1 MKKLVDFD
9 TFDNSQQCHSTRF
22 KICGKDGKLH
32 YLTTA
37 NCREFGKKIK
47 GMDGKKIFG
56 LEEYTPLQHPPLV
69 IQCCRVFLAMLT
81 NSFTTGMENSSPSS
95 LRMNF

>member
-1 MKKLVDFD
+1 MGRSDHVKNHMKKLVDFD

-22 KICGKDGKLH
+22 KICGNDGKLH

-56 LEEYTPLQHPPLV
+56 LEEYTPLH
-69 IQCCRVFLAMLT
+69 
-81 NSFTTGMENSSPSS
+81 
-95 LRMNF
+95 NFEVNF